1 MVGNTRATSDTR
13 RIRRLKTPRA
23 VEVEASEEGVPLRL
37 RVGSAWQQVTLIRSA
52 WRVDQQWWRGE
63 EISRVYCR
71 VAPED
76 GPPLTLYRDLATGEW
91 YRQEY

>member
-13 RIRRLKTPRA
+13 RIRRLKTPHA
-23 VEVEASEEGVPLRL
+23 VEVEASEEGAPLRL
-37 RVGSAWQQVTLIRSA
+37 RLGSAWQEVTPTRSP
-52 WRVDQQWWRGE
+52 WRIDQQWWRAEG
-63 EISRVYCR
+63 ISRVYYR

-76 GPPLTLYRDLATGEW
+76 GPPLTLYRDMATGSW